1 MGANSEMK
9 EEGEEVSFREL
20 LCQGKLRESRAQV
33 FTKEP
38 KILFPLKTLPWD
50 LELQRKTIQAS
61 KHSTLKKA
69 VV

>member
-20 LCQGKLRESRAQV
+20 LCQGKLKERENRAQV

-61 KHSTLKKA
+61 KQRTL
-69 VV
+69 